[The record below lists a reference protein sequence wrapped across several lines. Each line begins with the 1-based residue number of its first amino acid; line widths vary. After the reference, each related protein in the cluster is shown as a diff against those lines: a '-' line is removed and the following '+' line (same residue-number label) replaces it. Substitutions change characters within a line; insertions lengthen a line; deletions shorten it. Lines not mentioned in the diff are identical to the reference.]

1 MNIIFQ
7 NIEREEV
14 IHTTKSDVDKEI
26 KYRLRVNYQ
35 IVFDTDH
42 YIRGVLYWYRK
53 DCIIE
58 DIINYINIVLSQ

>member
-26 KYRLRVNYQ
+26 KYRWRVNYQ

-42 YIRGVLYWYRK
+42 YIRGVLY
-53 DCIIE
+53 
-58 DIINYINIVLSQ
+58 